1 VAAAGIPVGDVE
13 QLHVH
18 GRLLLCVVV
27 EMHPDSAQ
35 ATAATLQASL
45 GAFTGIDV
53 SVESLSRA
61 ADASAGAR
69 HLVTVLARP
78 LTAAQLSTVF
88 EAIACSGANVERIV
102 RLSETPVTSYELTVA
117 GTDPGLLRR
126 SLGEA
131 AADLGIDVAVQ
142 RSGLQR
148 RARHL
153 VVLDV
158 DSTLVQGE
166 AIDLL
171 AAAAGKG
178 AEVEA
183 LTAEAMAGRRD
194 FAASLRA
201 RVAHLAGLD
210 EGTVDDVGRQLVLAP
225 GARTLIRT
233 LRRLGHTTAVVSG
246 GFTRMIQPVVDELGI
261 DFMAANVLEIE
272 GGQLTGR
279 LSGPVVDRAGKAA
292 ALERFAQAAGV
303 PLSRTVAVGDGA
315 NDIDMLVRAGLGI
328 AFNAKP
334 VLRDVADA
342 AVNVPYLDSVLFL
355 LGIPRS
361 EIEAADAG
369 SDLAGRGA

>member
-1 VAAAGIPVGDVE
+1 MAAAGLTVRDVE

-27 EMHPDSAQ
+27 EMPPEA
-35 ATAATLQASL
+35 AAVTGTALRSSL
-45 GAFTGIDV
+45 GELGDVDV
-53 SVESLSRA
+53 SV
-61 ADASAGAR
+61 DALTAVTKGSAGAK

-78 LTAAQLSTVF
+78 LTAKQLAAVF
-88 EAIACSGANVERIV
+88 QAIADSGANVERIV
-102 RLSETPVTSYELTVA
+102 RLSATPVTSYELTVA
-117 GTDPGLLRR
+117 GTDAERLRR
-126 SLGEA
+126 ALGEA
-131 AADLGIDVAVQ
+131 AADVGIDVAVQ

-178 AEVEA
+178 TEVAA
-183 LTAEAMAGRRD
+183 LTAQAMAGHLD

-201 RVAHLAGLD
+201 RVAHLAGLGQ
-210 EGTVDDVGRQLVLAP
+210 EVVDDVGRQLELAP
-225 GARTLIRT
+225 GARTLVRT

-246 GFTRMIQPVVDELGI
+246 GFTQMIQPIVEALGI
-261 DFMAANVLEIE
+261 DYMAANELEIDR
-272 GGQLTGR
+272 GHLTGR
-279 LSGPVVDRAGKAA
+279 LAGPVVDRAGKAA
-292 ALERFAQAAGV
+292 ALERFAAAAGV
-303 PLSRTVAVGDGA
+303 PMSRTVAVGDGA
-315 NDIDMLVRAGLGI
+315 NDMDMLARAGLGI

-334 VLRDVADA
+334 ALRDVADA

-369 SDLAGRGA
+369 GDLSGEGA